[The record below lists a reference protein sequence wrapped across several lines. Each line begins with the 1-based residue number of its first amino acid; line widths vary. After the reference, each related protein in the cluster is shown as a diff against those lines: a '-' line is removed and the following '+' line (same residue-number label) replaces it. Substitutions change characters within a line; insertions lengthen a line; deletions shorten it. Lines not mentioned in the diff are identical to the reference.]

1 MLKLKVKKHAQI
13 TPPKEETHDWE
24 LIADL
29 AKQMVN
35 IERDI
40 NTLKEQYN
48 EVRKQLACAKYNNLQ
63 LGKKYSYRT
72 DKSVV
77 EGILRYRTTY
87 DNRNEYFE
95 LQVIKKDGAIGEVV
109 RVVLNPDDLTLIE

>member
-1 MLKLKVKKHAQI
+1 MLKLKVRKKVSE
-13 TPPKEETHDWE
+13 TKPNTHDWE
-24 LIADL
+24 LISSL
-29 AKQMVN
+29 ARQMVD
-35 IERDI
+35 IEREI
-40 NTLKEQYN
+40 NTLKEKYN

-95 LQVIKKDGAIGEVV
+95 LQVVKKDGLIGEVV
-109 RVVLNPDDLTLIE
+109 RVVLNPDGLTLIE